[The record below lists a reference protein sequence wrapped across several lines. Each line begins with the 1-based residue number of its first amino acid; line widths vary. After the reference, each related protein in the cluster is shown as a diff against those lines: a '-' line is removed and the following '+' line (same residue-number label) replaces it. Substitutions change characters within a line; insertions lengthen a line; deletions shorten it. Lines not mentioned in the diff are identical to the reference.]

1 MEKIHLT
8 TILKIIEKDGD
19 KKIVL
24 HSGDPEEAGRIK
36 YMLEKGDRDT
46 LLKIVGRDG
55 KEEIVTYSP
64 QLYSL
69 LKREGIDAEYRRE
82 KDIDTLKAI
91 EAAENRP
98 VTDAKTYLAKLM
110 ETYTTERLKDEM
122 TNKDMLVI
130 HAINA
135 YDEYTETI
143 NIFYERLR
151 EWYGIYF
158 PELANYVKKI
168 DRYASLVRDLLLRE
182 NMKKETLIE
191 RGYPENKAAAI
202 EEAARNS
209 TGGMLSRE
217 DLEVI
222 RKHAATL
229 LDLIKQRE
237 EVEKYLEELLT
248 EEAPNTTHLIG
259 HKLAARLIAKAGGLR
274 RLATLPASTIQL
286 LGAEKSLFIALR
298 KGGKPPKHGIIFQH
312 PFINQSPKVIRGRV
326 ARLLAGKIAI
336 AARVDAFGGDFIGD
350 RLLKEVEEKVEELR
364 KKASKIKQKK
374 IQMMRR
380 QKQKRG
386 RRRRRR

>member
-1 MEKIHLT
+1 MGKIHLT
-8 TILKIIEKDGD
+8 TILKIIEEDGD
-19 KKIVL
+19 KKIIL
-24 HSGDPEEAGRIK
+24 HSKDPEEAGKIK
-36 YMLEKGDRDT
+36 YLLEKGDTDT
-46 LLKIVGRDG
+46 LHKILGKDG
-55 KEEIVTYSP
+55 GGEIVTYSP

-69 LKREGIDAEYRRE
+69 LKREGIKSEYLRE
-82 KDIDTLKAI
+82 KDIDTLTAI
-91 EAAENRP
+91 EEAENRP
-98 VTDAKTYLAKLM
+98 GLDAKTYLAKLM

-168 DRYASLVRDLLLRE
+168 DRYAALVRDLLLRE
-182 NMKKETLIE
+182 NMRKETLIE
-191 RGYPENKAAAI
+191 RGYPEDKAAAI

-222 RKHAATL
+222 RKHASTL

-237 EVEKYLEELLT
+237 DIEKYLEELLS

-350 RLLKEVEEKVEELR
+350 KLLREVEEKVEELR

-374 IQMMRR
+374 MQMMRR
-380 QKQKRG
+380 QRRG